1 LRVPESKKSGQREVI
16 EYAYNLRSI
25 AQFLAT
31 ATPSLLEVALGFDKV
46 VGFINP
52 LLHEMVRVFG
62 ELNSTLAELE
72 EVRSKCERLESSL
85 QTYVKREEENVE
97 KYFSRI
103 QFLQKKLKEAEQRRD
118 PSREV
123 DKPMTQESLA
133 TSNKLSLPLD
143 ALWKREVEADLLG

>member
-1 LRVPESKKSGQREVI
+1 
-16 EYAYNLRSI
+16 LRSI

-31 ATPSLLEVALGFDKV
+31 ATPSLLEAALGFDKV

-52 LLHEMVRVFG
+52 LLHEMVRVSG

-72 EVRSKCERLESSL
+72 EVRSKCEKLESSL

-103 QFLQKKLKEAEQRRD
+103 QFLQKKLKEAKQCRD
-118 PSREV
+118 PSREA
-123 DKPMTQESLA
+123 DKPMT
-133 TSNKLSLPLD
+133 
-143 ALWKREVEADLLG
+143 